1 MGIDSGFAIA
11 GVIGHK
17 TFQYDLCGDAVNTA
31 ARMCS
36 YSEPGRVNVSQR
48 THALVRHRFS
58 SEEQAEREIKG
69 KGRMKT
75 YFLNNTPPP
84 ATPDSDDGPSQHAWA
99 PVTRPRSTLQP
110 SEDAVGMMVE
120 PRASMV
126 EAGGVRCAPTLE
138 ALDRGSSPRHSR
150 VSLKGEGSSPPS
162 PPRESASRV
171 SWRDQSGTAQSGTA
185 QSCTAQSCCP
195 RAQSGPLSD
204 RSQST
209 PADSRPDEIEL
220 SGAGI
225 DLPPPPLSC

>member
-84 ATPDSDDGPSQHAWA
+84 ATADSDDGPSQHAWA

-150 VSLKGEGSSPPS
+150 VSVEGSSPPS

-171 SWRDQSGTAQSGTA
+171 SWRDQSGLAQSGAA
-185 QSCTAQSCCP
+185 QSSCP
-195 RAQSGPLSD
+195 RAQSGSLPD

-209 PADSRPDEIEL
+209 PADSRPDEVEL
-220 SGAGI
+220 SGVGI

>member
-1 MGIDSGFAIA
+1 MEVVNLEMRNLGLPPGLNLSVQVGIDSGFAIA

-84 ATPDSDDGPSQHAWA
+84 GTPGSGAPSHHPCPA
-99 PVTRPRSTLQP
+99 LQP
-110 SEDAVGMMVE
+110 SGEAGMMI
-120 PRASMV
+120 
-126 EAGGVRCAPTLE
+126 EAGAVRCAPALE
-138 ALDRGSSPRHSR
+138 GGSSLGLEGGSSLGGSSPRHSR
-150 VSLKGEGSSPPS
+150 VSFEGDSPRDSPPQAS
-162 PPRESASRV
+162 SASGLG
-171 SWRDQSGTAQSGTA
+171 WGDQGDQRAG
-185 QSCTAQSCCP
+185 SC
-195 RAQSGPLSD
+195 
-204 RSQST
+204 
-209 PADSRPDEIEL
+209 PADTRPDAIET
-220 SGAGI
+220 SGSVE
-225 DLPPPPLSC
+225 LPPPPLSC

>member
-150 VSLKGEGSSPPS
+150 VSVEGSSPPS

-171 SWRDQSGTAQSGTA
+171 SWRDQSGTAQSGA
-185 QSCTAQSCCP
+185 AQSCCP
-195 RAQSGPLSD
+195 RAQSGSLPD

-209 PADSRPDEIEL
+209 PADSRPDEVEL

>member
-150 VSLKGEGSSPPS
+150 VSVEGSSPPS

-171 SWRDQSGTAQSGTA
+171 SWRDQSGPAQSGAA
-185 QSCTAQSCCP
+185 QSSCP
-195 RAQSGPLSD
+195 RAQSGSLPD

-209 PADSRPDEIEL
+209 PADSRPDEVEL